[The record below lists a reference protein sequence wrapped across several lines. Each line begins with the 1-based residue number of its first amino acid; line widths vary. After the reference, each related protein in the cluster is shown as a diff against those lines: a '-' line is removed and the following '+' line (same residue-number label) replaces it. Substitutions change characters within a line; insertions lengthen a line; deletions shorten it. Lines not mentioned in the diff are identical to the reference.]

1 MTTSG
6 VGRVDR
12 DPGRSGVLFDLDGTL
27 VDTNYLHTLAWA
39 RALHDAG
46 EWAPMNAIHRL
57 VGMGGDLLV
66 PELLGH
72 DCPEAQEARSR
83 RYRDLV
89 HEAKV
94 LPGARTLVTSVHG
107 CGLATAL
114 ATSSPADEVDR
125 LLEVLDIADDLDVV
139 TTADDVSMS
148 KPDPEVFETAMR
160 MAGMDPART
169 IAVGDSV
176 WDVRA
181 ATAAGIG
188 CLAVESGGFSR
199 HELAEA
205 GALQVYRDV
214 EQIAHQLFTTPIA
227 LLLG

>member
-1 MTTSG
+1 
-6 VGRVDR
+6 
-12 DPGRSGVLFDLDGTL
+12 
-27 VDTNYLHTLAWA
+27 
-39 RALHDAG
+39 
-46 EWAPMNAIHRL
+46 
-57 VGMGGDLLV
+57 
-66 PELLGH
+66 
-72 DCPEAQEARSR
+72 
-83 RYRDLV
+83 
-89 HEAKV
+89 
-94 LPGARTLVTSVHG
+94 VHG

-160 MAGMDPART
+160 MAGMETART

-214 EQIAHQLFTTPIA
+214 EQIADQLFTTPIA
-227 LLLG
+227 LLMG